1 MRDTAILPYIVY
13 PAEREVRMS
22 VKYCGPT
29 ARGLRK
35 IDVQNFAEKMAESV
49 GFAPGDSLEELIENT
64 GGRLAFGSSGTGDHE
79 SGSIIAKELD
89 DYTIYLSQNTSRL
102 RDRFTIA
109 HELGHLTLH
118 LPKIKESD
126 PEAVM
131 RATRW
136 VDDSDEG
143 KKRAEWEANWFAAAF
158 LMPRDAFI
166 KAFHEGGMPRIQS
179 EFDVSSAA
187 AETRAKSLGLS

>member
-1 MRDTAILPYIVY
+1 MKVTLILPYIVF
-13 PAEREVRMS
+13 PTEREVRMS
-22 VKYCGPT
+22 VTYCEPT
-29 ARGLRK
+29 ARGFRK
-35 IDVQNFAEKMAESV
+35 ADVQNFAEKMATSV
-49 GFAPGDSLEELIENT
+49 EFAPGGSLEELVAKT
-64 GGRLAFGSSGTGDHE
+64 GGQLAFGSSGTGDHE
-79 SGSIIAKELD
+79 SGSIIARSLD
-89 DYTIYLSQNTSRL
+89 DYTIYLAQNTSRL

-136 VDDSDEG
+136 VDENDEG

-158 LMPRDAFI
+158 LMPREAFTEV
-166 KAFHEGGMPRIQS
+166 FNDGGIALIQS

-187 AETRAKSLGLS
+187 AETRAKSLGLI

>member
-1 MRDTAILPYIVY
+1 
-13 PAEREVRMS
+13 MS
-22 VKYCGPT
+22 VTYCEPT
-29 ARGLRK
+29 ARGFRK
-35 IDVQNFAEKMAESV
+35 VDVQNFAEKMAKSV
-49 GFAPGDSLEELIENT
+49 EFSPGGSLEELIAKT
-64 GGRLAFGSSGTGDHE
+64 GGQLAFGSSGAGDHE
-79 SGSIIAKELD
+79 SGSIIARNLD

-126 PEAVM
+126 PDAVM

-136 VDDSDEG
+136 IDESDDG

-158 LMPRDAFI
+158 LMPREAFTEV
-166 KAFHEGGMPRIQS
+166 FNEGGIPLIQS
-179 EFDVSSAA
+179 EFDVSPAA
-187 AETRAKSLGLS
+187 AETRAKSLGLI

>member
-1 MRDTAILPYIVY
+1 
-13 PAEREVRMS
+13 MS
-22 VKYCGPT
+22 IKYCEPT

-35 IDVQNFAEKMAESV
+35 NDVQNFAEKMASSV
-49 GFAPGDSLEELIENT
+49 EFTPGGSLEELVAKT
-64 GGRLAFGSSGTGDHE
+64 GGQLSFGSSGASDHE
-79 SGSIIAKELD
+79 SGSIVAKSLD

-118 LPKIKESD
+118 LPKIKEID
-126 PEAVM
+126 PDAVM

-136 VDDSDEG
+136 VDETDEG

-158 LMPRDAFI
+158 LMPREAFI
-166 KAFHEGGMPRIQS
+166 AAYKEGGIARVQS
-179 EFDVSSAA
+179 EFDVSFSA
-187 AETRAKSLGLS
+187 AETRAKSLGLT